1 VLSQEETS
9 QPGRKFGSVS
19 GGGIRRKREGGA
31 GESSLMLAKRVLV
44 VEDDALV
51 SMAVEAEIAGCD
63 HAVVGP
69 FGSGADA
76 LASLGFV
83 EPPDAAVI
91 DLRLRD
97 GSCLDCARAPPVRC
111 SLPGLHGLPRPGG
124 VARRSS
130 SRALDREAGPD
141 RTARRGRQRS
151 AACARDSGLIASVA
165 EKQPPHA
172 ARRPGLKRY
181 R

>member
-1 VLSQEETS
+1 
-9 QPGRKFGSVS
+9 
-19 GGGIRRKREGGA
+19 
-31 GESSLMLAKRVLV
+31 MLAKRVLV
-44 VEDDALV
+44 VEDDALI

-111 SLPGLHGLPRPGG
+111 SLLVYTGCLAPVELP
-124 VARRSS
+124 ADL
-130 SRALDREAGPD
+130 RAAPWIEKPALTGWL
-141 RTARRGRQRS
+141 
-151 AACARDSGLIASVA
+151 AAAVNALLRAHVIAA
-165 EKQPPHA
+165 
-172 ARRPGLKRY
+172 
-181 R
+181 

>member
-1 VLSQEETS
+1 MPAPSRSASVKSSRITFASRGSVLSQEETS
-9 QPGRKFGSVS
+9 QPGRKVGSVS

-97 GSCLDCARAPPVRC
+97 GSCLDLARALRRCCVPFLVYTGCLAPVEV
-111 SLPGLHGLPRPGG
+111 PAIFEPRLGS
-124 VARRSS
+124 RS
-130 SRALDREAGPD
+130 
-141 RTARRGRQRS
+141 
-151 AACARDSGLIASVA
+151 
-165 EKQPPHA
+165 
-172 ARRPGLKRY
+172 RP
-181 R
+181 

>member
-1 VLSQEETS
+1 
-9 QPGRKFGSVS
+9 
-19 GGGIRRKREGGA
+19 
-31 GESSLMLAKRVLV
+31 MLAKRVLV

-97 GSCLDCARAPPVRC
+97 GSCLDLARALRRYGVPFLVYTGCLAPVEMPAD
-111 SLPGLHGLPRPGG
+111 L
-124 VARRSS
+124 
-130 SRALDREAGPD
+130 RAAPWIEKPAL
-141 RTARRGRQRS
+141 TGRL
-151 AACARDSGLIASVA
+151 AAAVNALLRAHVIAA
-165 EKQPPHA
+165 
-172 ARRPGLKRY
+172 
-181 R
+181 

>member
-1 VLSQEETS
+1 
-9 QPGRKFGSVS
+9 
-19 GGGIRRKREGGA
+19 
-31 GESSLMLAKRVLV
+31 MLAKRVLV

-97 GSCLDCARAPPVRC
+97 GSCLDCARSAGAVFPSWSTRAASPRWSCPPIFE
-111 SLPGLHGLPRPGG
+111 PRLGS
-124 VARRSS
+124 RS
-130 SRALDREAGPD
+130 
-141 RTARRGRQRS
+141 
-151 AACARDSGLIASVA
+151 
-165 EKQPPHA
+165 
-172 ARRPGLKRY
+172 RP
-181 R
+181 